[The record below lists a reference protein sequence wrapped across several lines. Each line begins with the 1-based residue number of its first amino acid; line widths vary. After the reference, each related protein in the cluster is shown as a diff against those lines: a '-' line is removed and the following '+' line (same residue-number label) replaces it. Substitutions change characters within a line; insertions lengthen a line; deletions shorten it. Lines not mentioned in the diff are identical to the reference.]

1 MHVAIEPSRFKTA
14 KQEESVSLSDIL
26 SFWTKASTKRKRLY
40 SLLFIFVMS
49 VVVTYA
55 GTLVPLSTEDATT
68 IYNQVNQT
76 LTENNDFASL
86 TGAIFVNNFS
96 LCLIMFIPVA
106 GAVFGFFT
114 LFSTGT
120 AIGAISMVQG
130 FPAILQLILLMIT
143 PIFWLEFVSYSVGM
157 TESIWLFRRLTQRR
171 WRELKWTAIAIGVTA
186 GLLAIG
192 AVVEAW
198 LILAAGA

>member
-1 MHVAIEPSRFKTA
+1 M
-14 KQEESVSLSDIL
+14 DIL
-26 SFWTKASTKRKRLY
+26 SFWKNSSTKRKRLY
-40 SLLFIFVMS
+40 SLIFIFVMTI
-49 VVVTYA
+49 VATFA
-55 GTLVPLSTEDATT
+55 GTLVPLSAEEANT
-68 IYNQVNQT
+68 IYGQVNQT
-76 LTENNDFASL
+76 LSENRDMASL
-86 TGAIFVNNFS
+86 TGAIFVNNFT

-106 GAVFGFFT
+106 GAVFGFFV

-120 AIGAISMVQG
+120 AIGAISMIQG
-130 FPAILQLILLMIT
+130 MPAGITLVLLMIT
-143 PIFWLEFVSYSVGM
+143 PIFWIEFTSYSLGM

-171 WRELKWTAIAIGVTA
+171 WRELKWTAIAIGAVA

>member
-1 MHVAIEPSRFKTA
+1 MAIEPSRFKTA

>member
-1 MHVAIEPSRFKTA
+1 
-14 KQEESVSLSDIL
+14 
-26 SFWTKASTKRKRLY
+26 
-40 SLLFIFVMS
+40 MS

-76 LTENNDFASL
+76 LIENNDFASL

-120 AIGAISMVQG
+120 AIGAISMIQG
-130 FPAILQLILLMIT
+130 FPAILQLLLLMIT

-171 WRELKWTAIAIGVTA
+171 WRELKWTAIAIGITA

-198 LILAAGA
+198 LIIAAGA

>member
-1 MHVAIEPSRFKTA
+1 MDV
-14 KQEESVSLSDIL
+14 L
-26 SFWTKASTKRKRLY
+26 SFWKNASTKRKRLY
-40 SLLFIFVMS
+40 SLIFIFLM
-49 VVVTYA
+49 TIAATLA
-55 GTLVPLSTEDATT
+55 GTLVPLSAEDANT
-68 IYNQVNQT
+68 IYGQVNQT
-76 LTENNDFASL
+76 LSENRDMASL
-86 TGAIFVNNFS
+86 TGAIFINNFT

-120 AIGAISMVQG
+120 ALGAISMVQG
-130 FPAILQLILLMIT
+130 IPVGLEFLLLAIT
-143 PIFWLEFVSYSVGM
+143 PIFWLEFVSYSLGI

-171 WRELKWTAIAIGVTA
+171 WRELKWTAIAIGVVA

>member
-1 MHVAIEPSRFKTA
+1 MALEPSRFKTA
-14 KQEESVSLSDIL
+14 KQEESVSLSEIL

-76 LTENNDFASL
+76 LIENNDFASL

-120 AIGAISMVQG
+120 AIGAISMIQG
-130 FPAILQLILLMIT
+130 FPAILQLLLLMIT

-171 WRELKWTAIAIGVTA
+171 WRELKWTAIAIGITA

-198 LILAAGA
+198 LIIAAGA

>member
-1 MHVAIEPSRFKTA
+1 VHVALEPSRFKTA
-14 KQEESVSLSDIL
+14 KQEESVSLSEIL

-76 LTENNDFASL
+76 LIENNDFASL

-120 AIGAISMVQG
+120 AIGAISMIQG
-130 FPAILQLILLMIT
+130 FPAILQLLLLMIT

-171 WRELKWTAIAIGVTA
+171 WRELKWTAIAIGITA

-198 LILAAGA
+198 LIIAAGA

>member
-1 MHVAIEPSRFKTA
+1 MHVALEPSRFKTA
-14 KQEESVSLSDIL
+14 KQEESVSLSEIL

-76 LTENNDFASL
+76 LIENNDFASL

-120 AIGAISMVQG
+120 AIGAISMIQG
-130 FPAILQLILLMIT
+130 FPAILQLLLLMIT

-171 WRELKWTAIAIGVTA
+171 WRELKWTAIAIGITA

-198 LILAAGA
+198 LIIAAGA

>member
-1 MHVAIEPSRFKTA
+1 
-14 KQEESVSLSDIL
+14 
-26 SFWTKASTKRKRLY
+26 
-40 SLLFIFVMS
+40 
-49 VVVTYA
+49 
-55 GTLVPLSTEDATT
+55 LVPLSAEEANT
-68 IYNQVNQT
+68 IYGQVNQT
-76 LTENNDFASL
+76 LSENRDMASL
-86 TGAIFVNNFS
+86 TGAIFVNNFT

-106 GAVFGFFT
+106 GAVFGFFV

-120 AIGAISMVQG
+120 AIGAISMIQG
-130 FPAILQLILLMIT
+130 MPAGITLVLLMIT
-143 PIFWLEFVSYSVGM
+143 PIFWIEFTSYSLGM

-171 WRELKWTAIAIGVTA
+171 WRELKWTAIAIGAVA

>member
-1 MHVAIEPSRFKTA
+1 
-14 KQEESVSLSDIL
+14 
-26 SFWTKASTKRKRLY
+26 
-40 SLLFIFVMS
+40 
-49 VVVTYA
+49 
-55 GTLVPLSTEDATT
+55 
-68 IYNQVNQT
+68 
-76 LTENNDFASL
+76 
-86 TGAIFVNNFS
+86 
-96 LCLIMFIPVA
+96 MFIPVA

-120 AIGAISMVQG
+120 AIGAISMIQG
-130 FPAILQLILLMIT
+130 FPAILQLLLLMIT

-171 WRELKWTAIAIGVTA
+171 WRELKWTAIAIGITA

-198 LILAAGA
+198 LIIAAGA

>member
-1 MHVAIEPSRFKTA
+1 
-14 KQEESVSLSDIL
+14 LNDIL
-26 SFWTKASTKRKRLY
+26 SFWTKSSPRQKRIY
-40 SLLFIFVMS
+40 SLIFIFILS
-49 VVVTYA
+49 VVATFA
-55 GTLVPLSTEDATT
+55 GTLVPLTAEEAQT
-68 IYNQVNQT
+68 INDQVGQT
-76 LTENNDFASL
+76 LVENTDLASL
-86 TGAIFVNNFS
+86 TGAIFTNNFM

-130 FPAILQLILLMIT
+130 MPASITILLLMVT
-143 PIFWLEFVSYSVGM
+143 PIFWLEFVSYSLGM
-157 TESIWLFRRLTQRR
+157 TESVWLFRRLTQKR
-171 WRELKWTAIAIGVTA
+171 WRELKWTAVFIGVTA

-198 LILAAGA
+198 MILSTGA

>member
-1 MHVAIEPSRFKTA
+1 VALEPSRFKTA
-14 KQEESVSLSDIL
+14 KQEESVSLSEIL

-76 LTENNDFASL
+76 LIENNDFASL

-120 AIGAISMVQG
+120 AIGAISMIQG
-130 FPAILQLILLMIT
+130 FPAILQLLLLMIT

-171 WRELKWTAIAIGVTA
+171 WRELKWTAIAIGITA

-198 LILAAGA
+198 LIIAAGA